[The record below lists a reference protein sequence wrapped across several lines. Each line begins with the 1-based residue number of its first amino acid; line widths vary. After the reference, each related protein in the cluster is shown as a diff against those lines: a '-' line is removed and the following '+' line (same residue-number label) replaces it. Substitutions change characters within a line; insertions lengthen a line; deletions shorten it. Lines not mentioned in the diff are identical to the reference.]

1 MISNVPAKVVCST
14 TFVGISNFKARKGGF
29 IWLKL

>member
-14 TFVGISNFKARKGGF
+14 TFVGISNFKARKGDLFG
-29 IWLKL
+29 